1 MNTYNQNTLHQH
13 FCTAYCI
20 VFSRDGVVGYTHNW
34 REANKI
40 CKRYPDD
47 LQWDYVSDLNELHQT
62 SLIKNNTFTYI
73 KNNTYIDT
81 Q

>member
-20 VFSRDGVVGYTHNW
+20 IFSRKGVIGYTHNW

-40 CKRYPDD
+40 CKRYPND
-47 LQWDYVSDLNELHQT
+47 LQWDYVSDLMELQGT
-62 SLIKNNTFTYI
+62 QLIDSKSYI
-73 KNNTYIDT
+73 YREA
-81 Q
+81 

>member
-13 FCTAYCI
+13 YCTAYCI
-20 VFSRDGVVGYTHNW
+20 VFSHKGVIGYTLNW

-47 LQWDYVSDLNELHQT
+47 LQWDYVSDLTELRGTQ
-62 SLIKNNTFTYI
+62 LIDSKKYTYI
-73 KNNTYIDT
+73 H